1 MPECK
6 IDISF
11 KVIRVEVF
19 EIASLDN
26 FIGSDLGL
34 EFFLAAYIITYYQA
48 MITYSNMAYSR
59 HYKFIRFVRE
69 EKINSSIY
77 SRIVSNSSTVGSWI
91 SCLYWYNSQSSI
103 KLVLRIIID

>member
-69 EKINSSIY
+69 EKINSSIAELLVIPVLLALELAVY
-77 SRIVSNSSTVGSWI
+77 TGIIHKARSS
-91 SCLYWYNSQSSI
+91 
-103 KLVLRIIID
+103 